1 MRNTQELSPTENVL
15 EAQLILT
22 LLHGFIVRVPDCVY
36 VLSLM
41 LPLTAFYKQVS
52 DVVDLYRVKAYV
64 CFF

>member
-1 MRNTQELSPTENVL
+1 MRNAQELSPTENVL
-15 EAQLILT
+15 ETQLILT
-22 LLHGFIVRVPDCVY
+22 LLHGFIVRAPDCVY

-41 LPLTAFYKQVS
+41 LPLTSLYKQVS